1 MSYEGDGEILEI
13 TKALCQQL
21 NITNYNPTSVSW
33 KTVIQ
38 KVIRGAKRQLVLP
51 YDQCILLRDGLIL
64 PAAMKDRLEPDE
76 WTPIIASILIY
87 EKVFRH
93 RRSRGRAL
101 IVVSWIL
108 LAAALLPILRVVF
121 SAGGGSLVWV
131 YLLLTMIF
139 GFLIVWMRH
148 LKGLRARADRESSKI
163 VGTAR
168 FVAVLEKVSS
178 LDTTGEGKTRNRR
191 GVGAVW
197 PLLTIQQRVSNLQT
211 NLVSPNPE
219 SLGD

>member
-1 MSYEGDGEILEI
+1 MSCEGDGEILEI

-64 PAAMKDRLEPDE
+64 PAAMKDRLETGE
-76 WTPIIASILIY
+76 WTPIIASILVY

-101 IVVSWIL
+101 IVVFWIL

-121 SAGGGSLVWV
+121 PAGGGSLVWV
-131 YLLLTMIF
+131 YL
-139 GFLIVWMRH
+139 
-148 LKGLRARADRESSKI
+148 
-163 VGTAR
+163 
-168 FVAVLEKVSS
+168 
-178 LDTTGEGKTRNRR
+178 
-191 GVGAVW
+191 
-197 PLLTIQQRVSNLQT
+197 
-211 NLVSPNPE
+211 
-219 SLGD
+219 